1 MNQPAFVL
9 EGRPVYLVE
18 TEEALSEAAVY
29 LSQQAELALD
39 LEFDQH
45 HYTYGFTLC
54 LIQISDGQACFLID
68 PFAIEN
74 LQPLWQV
81 LEDPAII
88 KIFHH
93 ANNDLMLLS
102 MLGCQVHNLVDTA
115 VAAKILNY
123 AKAALGT
130 LLEEELGLNLDKSQQ
145 MSNWTLRPLTKRQL
159 EYATLDVLHLHL
171 LKDKMLG
178 KVAELGRLHWLAEED
193 KLLESIVFS
202 VPADPHLKIKFP
214 QRLTYL
220 QQFILK
226 PIYDFR
232 DELAQ
237 KWNIPAGQVINTA
250 ALMALLNNPEG
261 NLNEW
266 LHHTRGVHGRLQQ
279 DRYEAQL
286 QRIIN
291 GALQEAKKRQ
301 ISNRLPSSPYPPRFK
316 TPETEARKDQI
327 CLVQKALI
335 DAYGAY
341 ATPLLL
347 DQSIITHYSQT
358 GDLVIQKNYAREIV
372 LQTAAAM
379 GIVL

>member
-9 EGRPVYLVE
+9 EGRPVYVVD
-18 TEEALSEAAVY
+18 TAEALSEAAAH
-29 LSQQAELALD
+29 LGQRPELALD

-54 LIQISDGQACFLID
+54 LIQISDGHACFLID
-68 PFAIEN
+68 PFSLED
-74 LQPLWQV
+74 LQPLWDV
-81 LEDPAII
+81 LENPAIV

-102 MLGCQVHNLVDTA
+102 MLGCQVRNLVDTA

-145 MSNWTLRPLTKRQL
+145 MSNWTLRPLTKKQL
-159 EYATLDVLHLHL
+159 EYAALDVLHLHP
-171 LKDKMLG
+171 LKEKMLG
-178 KVAELGRLHWLAEED
+178 KVADLGRLHWLAEED
-193 KLLESIVFS
+193 KLLESITFS
-202 VPADPHLKIKFP
+202 TPTDPHLKIKFP

-250 ALMALLNNPEG
+250 ALMALLNDPSQD
-261 NLNEW
+261 LNQW

-286 QRIIN
+286 QRLLN
-291 GALQEAKKRQ
+291 GSLQEAKKRQ
-301 ISNRLPSSPYPPRFK
+301 IPNRLPSNPYPPRFK
-316 TPETEARKDQI
+316 TPETEARKDQL

-347 DQSIITHYSQT
+347 DQSTITHYSQT
-358 GDLVIQKNYAREIV
+358 GDLIIQKNYAREIV
-372 LQTAAAM
+372 LQTAADM